1 MGAQRCR
8 ICASPHRREI
18 EELSKDIPISELAR
32 KYSTV
37 FGVDVKALDP
47 SIRRH
52 LKGKHKI
59 SKMMEVIMHPST
71 PTDKTPNLEGFVQ
84 SLLEIANVNVLEDPS
99 KVKIRDALMGQKLL
113 IEKQKVKIGETA
125 LMMSMA
131 KLFGGF
137 PDAPALKGEE
147 VVDGLIQPNQE

>member
-1 MGAQRCR
+1 MGLARCR

-18 EELSKDIPISELAR
+18 ESLVGEVPVSELAR
-32 KYSTV
+32 KYQPV
-37 FGVDVKALDP
+37 FGCGLDALDA

-52 LKGKHKI
+52 TKGKHKL
-59 SKMMEVIMHPST
+59 SKIMEVIMHPST
-71 PTDKTPNLEGFVQ
+71 PTDKAVNLEGFAQ
-84 SLLEIANVNVLEDPS
+84 SLLEIANVNMMEDPS
-99 KVKIRDALMGQKLL
+99 KIKVRDALAAQKLL

-137 PDAPALKGEE
+137 PDAPILPGEE
-147 VVDGLIQPNQE
+147 VISGLIQSDQK